1 MYRAGSLS
9 AFALIV
15 LASLGIAY
23 SQPSANKALSTPVAQ
38 LSASGDVELL
48 HTAML
53 SRIAVSM
60 NRRTGRTIPAFHCR
74 HAAEGCEQRLGQF
87 ARYLVSA
94 GVTHGIDPWLLAA
107 MAFKESGFNPFA
119 MGSVGELGIL
129 QINPGR
135 RDAREVRFIRDQ
147 WYRNRCRKEPGACQQ
162 EIVNHAAQV
171 LARSVELCKGDL
183 EAALG
188 AYNSGRCNGNKRYTK
203 RVLTEVDELRRAAGL
218 DGEAGQLSAS
228 RS

>member
-9 AFALIV
+9 ACALIV

-23 SQPSANKALSTPVAQ
+23 SQSAEPKPAYASTVQSAVA
-38 LSASGDVELL
+38 ATEVELL
-48 HTAML
+48 HGAML
-53 SRIAVSM
+53 SRIAVST
-60 NRRTGRTIPAFHCR
+60 NRRTGRTIPALHCR
-74 HAAEGCEQRLGQF
+74 HAVGGCEQRLGQF

-94 GVTHGIDPWLLAA
+94 GQTHGLDPWLLAA

-135 RDAREVRFIRDQ
+135 RDARQVRFIRDQ

-188 AYNSGRCNGNKRYTK
+188 AYNTGRCNGNKRYTQ
-203 RVLTEVDELRRAAGL
+203 RVLTEIEELRRAAGL
-218 DGEAGQLSAS
+218 EGQLQAS

>member
-23 SQPSANKALSTPVAQ
+23 SQPTADEKPGTPAAQ
-38 LSASGDVELL
+38 NADNDVELL
-48 HTAML
+48 HNAML

-74 HAAEGCEQRLGQF
+74 HAVGGCAERLGQF

-94 GVTHGIDPWLLAA
+94 GDAHGIDPWLLAA

-119 MGSVGELGIL
+119 MGSLGELGIL

-162 EIVNHAAQV
+162 EIVDHAAQV
-171 LARSVELCKGDL
+171 LARSVELCKGSL

-188 AYNSGRCNGNKRYTK
+188 AYNTGRCNGNARYTK

-218 DGEAGQLSAS
+218 ESQLQAI

>member
-23 SQPSANKALSTPVAQ
+23 SQPSPEDTSSPGAAQ
-38 LSASGDVELL
+38 NAADDVGRL

-60 NRRTGRTIPAFHCR
+60 NKRTGRTIPAFHCR
-74 HAAEGCEQRLGQF
+74 HAVGGCEERLGQF
-87 ARYLVSA
+87 ARYLISA
-94 GVTHGIDPWLLAA
+94 GDAHGIDPWLLAA

-119 MGSVGELGIL
+119 MGSLGELGIL

-135 RDAREVRFIRDQ
+135 RDARQVRFIRDQ

-162 EIVNHAAQV
+162 EIVNHAAHV
-171 LARSVELCKGDL
+171 LARSVELCKGNL

>member
-9 AFALIV
+9 AVVLIV
-15 LASLGIAY
+15 LASLGLAY
-23 SQPSANKALSTPVAQ
+23 SQPAALHRPAAATALSA
-38 LSASGDVELL
+38 GDEVELL
-48 HTAML
+48 HGAML
-53 SRIAVSM
+53 TRVAVSL
-60 NRRTGRTIPAFHCR
+60 NKRTGRTIPAFHCR
-74 HAAEGCEQRLGQF
+74 HAAEGCEQRLERF

-94 GVTHGIDPWLLAA
+94 GQRHGIDPWLMAA

-135 RDAREVRFIRDQ
+135 RDARQVWFIRDE

-162 EIVNHAAQV
+162 EVVNHAAHV
-171 LARSVELCKGDL
+171 LARSLELCKGDV

-188 AYNSGRCNGNKRYTK
+188 AYNSGRCNGSKRYTK
-203 RVLTEVDELRRAAGL
+203 RILTEVEELRRAAGI
-218 DGEAGQLSAS
+218 DGQPQTG